1 MGGSSSSEYLHYLQK
16 EEIRMSEKPRSRA
29 KICLEEY
36 LLFFDSHPNCFNL
49 PINHLNQIIGMH
61 GYKKLHKVPKT
72 VLTDA
77 VSTLSLVNPCRSTL
91 NDRRISQLVSP
102 TLDDVVADLNE
113 LDWHE
118 CFTTSVQTISSA
130 VNHSLVI
137 SSTTT
142 TTTTH
147 PVPKHHSY
155 ADCSNK
161 RRTKRKAL
169 SDVGN
174 HGGFLAPPRGAVAEL
189 IPKIGRPKKVPRR
202 KRTTPQINRADYPN
216 GRGNFLAL
224 DFFPIGPR

>member
-1 MGGSSSSEYLHYLQK
+1 MESRMGSRSSCEYLHYLQK
-16 EEIRMSEKPRSRA
+16 EEIRTSEKPRSRA

-36 LLFFDSHPNCFNL
+36 LLLFDSHPNCFSL

-72 VLTDA
+72 VLTDV

-91 NDRRISQLVSP
+91 NDRRISPLVLP

-113 LDWHE
+113 LDWQE
-118 CFTTSVQTISSA
+118 CFTTSVQTISSD

-137 SSTTT
+137 SSTTA
-142 TTTTH
+142 H
-147 PVPKHHSY
+147 QVPKHHSY

-169 SDVGN
+169 SDIGN

-189 IPKIGRPKKVPRR
+189 SPKIGRPKKVPRR
-202 KRTTPQINRADYPN
+202 KRTTPQINGCDYPD